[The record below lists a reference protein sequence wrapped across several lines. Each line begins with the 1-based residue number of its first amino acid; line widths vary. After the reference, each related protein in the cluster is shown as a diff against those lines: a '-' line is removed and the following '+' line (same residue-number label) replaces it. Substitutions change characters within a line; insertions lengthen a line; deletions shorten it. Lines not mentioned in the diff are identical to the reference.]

1 MFDSTGNLTVTTVAE
16 IVRLAVAPVFLLS
29 GIGAFLNVCASRLS
43 RIVDRS
49 RDVEPRLLSSRGPE
63 HDRWLGELHV
73 LDRRMSL
80 VGWAISLS
88 VLSAVLIC
96 AVVVL
101 LFSASVTRWHFATAI
116 AWLFIASMIAIGVA
130 FAIFLVETRVGS
142 RAVRVRSELLQHRV
156 DEGEGRPYRGRGTR
170 EPPSQ

>member
-1 MFDSTGNLTVTTVAE
+1 MIQAAPNLSVTTVAE

-49 RDVEPRLLSSRGPE
+49 RDVEPKLLASRGAE

-73 LDRRMSL
+73 LDRRMNL
-80 VGWAISLS
+80 VSWAISLS

-96 AVVVL
+96 LVVVL
-101 LFSASVTRWHFATAI
+101 LFMASLSRLHFATAI
-116 AWLFIASMIAIGVA
+116 ALLFIGSMVAIGFG
-130 FAIFLVETRVGS
+130 FAI
-142 RAVRVRSELLQHRV
+142 
-156 DEGEGRPYRGRGTR
+156 
-170 EPPSQ
+170 

>member
-1 MFDSTGNLTVTTVAE
+1 MLQDPANLTVNTVAE

-29 GIGAFLNVCASRLS
+29 GIGAFLNVCAARLS

-49 RDVEPRLLSSRGPE
+49 RDIEPRLLSSRGQE

-80 VGWAISLS
+80 VSWAISLS

-101 LFSASVTRWHFATAI
+101 LFSASLSRWHFATAI
-116 AWLFIASMIAIGVA
+116 ALLFIASMIAIGVA
-130 FAIFLVETRVGS
+130 FAIFLIETRVGS

-156 DEGEGRPYRGRGTR
+156 DEGEGAPYRGRSTR
-170 EPPSQ
+170 EP

>member
-1 MFDSTGNLTVTTVAE
+1 MLQNSPDLSVNTVAE

-49 RDVEPRLLSSRGPE
+49 REIEPRLLDSRGAE

-80 VGWAISLS
+80 VSRAISLS

-101 LFSASVTRWHFATAI
+101 LFSASLTSLHVATTI
-116 AWLFIASMIAIGVA
+116 AWLFIGSMIAISAG
-130 FAIFLVETRVGS
+130 FAVFLVETRVGS
-142 RAVRVRSELLQHRV
+142 RAVRIRSELLQHRV
-156 DEGEGRPYRGRGTR
+156 DEAE
-170 EPPSQ
+170 

>member
-1 MFDSTGNLTVTTVAE
+1 MFEDQQLTVAAVAD

-29 GIGAFLNVCASRLS
+29 GIAAFINVCASRLS

-49 RDVEPRLLSSRGPE
+49 RHIEPLLLQSRGAD
-63 HDRWLGELHV
+63 HDRWLGELHAV
-73 LDRRMSL
+73 DRRMRL

-96 AVVVL
+96 TVVVL
-101 LFSASVTRWHFATAI
+101 LFSASLTRLHVAAAI
-116 AWLFIASMIAIGVA
+116 AWLFIGSMVAIGLG
-130 FAIFLVETRVGS
+130 FAIFLIETRVGS

-156 DEGEGRPYRGRGTR
+156 DEAE
-170 EPPSQ
+170 

>member
-1 MFDSTGNLTVTTVAE
+1 MIQAAPNLSVTTVAE

-49 RDVEPRLLSSRGPE
+49 REIEPRLLDSRGAE
-63 HDRWLGELHV
+63 HDRWIGELKT

-80 VGWAISLS
+80 VSWAIFLS
-88 VLSAVLIC
+88 VLSAVLTC
-96 AVVVL
+96 VLVAL
-101 LFSASVTRWHFATAI
+101 LFAASLTDTHFGTAI
-116 AWLFIASMIAIGVA
+116 ALLFIGSMIAVGGGFSV
-130 FAIFLVETRVGS
+130 FLIETLIGS

-156 DEGEGRPYRGRGTR
+156 DPEDD
-170 EPPSQ
+170 

>member
-1 MFDSTGNLTVTTVAE
+1 MMLQGAPNLSVDTVAE

-29 GIGAFLNVCASRLS
+29 GIASFVNVCTSRLS

-49 RDVEPRLLSSRGPE
+49 RQVEPMLLASRGKE

-80 VGWAISLS
+80 VSWAISLS
-88 VLSAVLIC
+88 VLSAAMIC

-101 LFSASVTRWHFATAI
+101 LFSASLNSLHVATAI
-116 AWLFIASMIAIGVA
+116 ALLFIGSMIAIGVG
-130 FAIFLVETRVGS
+130 FAIFLIETRVGS

-156 DEGEGRPYRGRGTR
+156 DEGG
-170 EPPSQ
+170 

>member
-1 MFDSTGNLTVTTVAE
+1 MLQSGPDLSVNTVAE

-49 RDVEPRLLSSRGPE
+49 RDVEPRLLNSRGKE
-63 HDRWLGELHV
+63 HDRWLGELRV

-80 VGWAISLS
+80 VSWAISLS

-101 LFSASVTRWHFATAI
+101 LFGASLTRLHVATTI
-116 AWLFIASMIAIGVA
+116 AWLFIGSMIAIGLG
-130 FAIFLVETRVGS
+130 FGIFLVETQVGS

-156 DEGEGRPYRGRGTR
+156 EGEA
-170 EPPSQ
+170 E

>member
-1 MFDSTGNLTVTTVAE
+1 MLQGAQFLSVNTVAE

-29 GIGAFLNVCASRLS
+29 GIASFVNVCTSRLS

-49 RDVEPRLLSSRGPE
+49 RQIEPKLLASRGAE

-73 LDRRMSL
+73 LDKRMSL
-80 VGWAISLS
+80 VSWAISLS
-88 VLSAVLIC
+88 VLSAVMIC

-101 LFSASVTRWHFATAI
+101 LFGASLAPLHVATAI
-116 AWLFIASMIAIGVA
+116 ALLFIGSMIAIGVG

-142 RAVRVRSELLQHRV
+142 RAVRVRSDLLQHRV
-156 DEGEGRPYRGRGTR
+156 DEGGA
-170 EPPSQ
+170 

>member
-1 MFDSTGNLTVTTVAE
+1 MFDAPLNLSVNTVAE

-29 GIGAFLNVCASRLS
+29 GIASFVNVCTARLS

-49 RDVEPRLLSSRGPE
+49 RQVEPLLLASRGAE

-80 VGWAISLS
+80 VSWAISLS
-88 VLSAVLIC
+88 VLAAALIC

-101 LFSASVTRWHFATAI
+101 LFSASLTSLHVATAI
-116 AWLFIASMIAIGVA
+116 ALLFIGSMISIGVG
-130 FAIFLVETRVGS
+130 FAIFLIETRVGS

-156 DEGEGRPYRGRGTR
+156 EEAD
-170 EPPSQ
+170 